1 MLDTRAINEGVDKRR
16 EALMQEYLKL
26 QNTPMRFRTLD
37 DFDADPVD
45 VKRWTEP
52 DRRGTRTR
60 YTMRRITA

>member
-37 DFDADPVD
+37 DYDALKDSTD
-45 VKRWTEP
+45 AGRFMFGY
-52 DRRGTRTR
+52 DHDF
-60 YTMRRITA
+60 

>member
-37 DFDADPVD
+37 DYDALKDSTDAGRSPFGD
-45 VKRWTEP
+45 
-52 DRRGTRTR
+52 DHDF
-60 YTMRRITA
+60 